1 MIKYN
6 PLHTQY
12 TTVKMTKRFLESL
25 VPTFEDGAKKIA
37 RVLVVGEYGDRNL
50 SNSFSVSRRANSIG
64 NDVRV
69 NLASLL
75 TNRLDVSNNSCLS
88 EGELMMLAGFG
99 KGLPFPF
106 LEEVDV
112 QNSNVSDRFIDA
124 LSLIAPNLMRLNL
137 SGNPLVTDSA
147 LVMLAL
153 RGKSLEELK
162 ITSCASLTGRGI
174 AFALKSFGSKI
185 KSLDLKGIASL
196 DEMCVSAICQHC
208 PNLESLSL
216 SGTCVTEEG
225 VLSILSHCLSL
236 KRLEV
241 SGLPISSATI
251 TRLSALFNSM
261 DYLDVSFCAELS
273 ANDIQ
278 FLMDSFPNLELRA
291 FGLDLAGVVQGDSCA
306 LIF

>member
-1 MIKYN
+1 
-6 PLHTQY
+6 
-12 TTVKMTKRFLESL
+12 MTKRFLESL
-25 VPTFEDGAKKIA
+25 VPTFEDGAKKIS
-37 RVLVVGEYGDRNL
+37 RVVVVGEYGNRNL
-50 SNSFSVSRRANSIG
+50 SNAFSASRRASTVG

-75 TNRLDVSNNSCLS
+75 TKRLDLSNNSCLS
-88 EGELMMLAGFG
+88 EEELMILGGFG
-99 KGLPFPF
+99 KGFPFPF

-112 QNSNVSDRFIDA
+112 QNSNVGDRFIDA
-124 LSLIAPNLMRLNL
+124 LSLVAPNLLRVNL

-153 RGKSLEELK
+153 RCKTLEEIK
-162 ITSCASLTGRGI
+162 IASCASLTGRGI

-185 KSLDLKGIASL
+185 KTLDLKGIATL
-196 DEMCVSAICQHC
+196 DEMFVSAICQHC

-261 DYLDVSFCAELS
+261 EYIDVSFCADLS

-278 FLMDSFPNLELRA
+278 FLIDSFPNLELRA
-291 FGLDLAGVVQGDSCA
+291 FGLDLAGVVQSDSCA